1 MPAKF
6 GVYYSQTMLA
16 HYVQAYYKYGENHS
30 GIIARIFTSIIKE
43 LSGTTECNEICMSNI
58 KLMMNTTAAM

>member
-1 MPAKF
+1 
-6 GVYYSQTMLA
+6 MLA

-30 GIIARIFTSIIKE
+30 GIIARIFASIIKE
-43 LSGTTECNEICMSNI
+43 LSGTTECNEICMSSI